1 MLQASAKRGSP
12 QIKLFVKMWEDINR
26 AFDMSTQHRTRVEIG
41 TISDM
46 QIASYVDIL
55 VSY

>member
-1 MLQASAKRGSP
+1 MLRAAARRGSP

-26 AFDMSTQHRTRVEIG
+26 AFDMSARHRTRVKIG
-41 TISDM
+41 KISDM
-46 QIASYVDIL
+46 KIASYVDIL